1 MTINPKLLEP
11 TLLWEN
17 PNPASDFTYTG
28 TNNPISVSSMQP
40 YKYII
45 LEYKANRFVNQTAFM
60 KLGVGVGSNVNYCLS
75 INAYANGNAYC
86 VNRPFVIPNYTQIFW
101 TRAYS
106 MQIGGT
112 GSENDSDLIPV
123 RIYGTNIL

>member
-17 PNPASDFTYTG
+17 PNPNINFNVA
-28 TNNPISVSSMQP
+28 NPISVSSMQP
-40 YKYII
+40 YKFII
-45 LEYKANRFVNQTAFM
+45 IEYKSNAASIQTIFVKLRIIGTGIQTNFV
-60 KLGVGVGSNVNYCLS
+60 LGL
-75 INAYANGNAYC
+75 NAYANGNCY
-86 VNRPFVIPNYTQIFW
+86 VVSRPLNIPNYTNISFG
-101 TRAYS
+101 RAYS
-106 MQIGGT
+106 MQIGET